1 MATLGSNIFRF
12 EGLEQLTQRVRVVRV
27 LGLER
32 RHSDYFQNR
41 NRLGELSRRV
51 RKPVTFIERN
61 GSPELVVPMDALLP
75 TTFNVPGRA
84 LVLEPTEETFEL
96 SFTAGDPDMEPVRL
110 RILNFLLQNPL
121 HHDPRLW
128 QPRAGGAF
136 FYLAPELV
144 RDGVGLYPGVRIR
157 AVPLPH
163 GGLGVAVDKTFRFMD
178 TRPVSGRL
186 SKDDFERHH
195 RGRTHVYRYPTGWYE
210 IHPIARSDLTAGQY
224 PIPREGGK
232 PPVNLI
238 EWILDVADKP
248 VAAEL
253 AELHPE
259 GAVLV
264 YLSATGS
271 DRAAP
276 AQLCYRAYDSK
287 ELEHTDLPRRTIV
300 AADER
305 LRWAMD
311 FVERHLQSVK
321 LGSVKLRVAKTPEV
335 LKVHSCP
342 VPDLRFG
349 RDTIL
354 SVRGTPGAQHCS
366 IQELG
371 QRRME
376 LLRDPA
382 VGLAHAP
389 AFAPQYI
396 LLPRTVADSFGPAF
410 VADLKR
416 AVGQF
421 TQERYEPAVVVYND
435 ATSRAFLQQAQAI
448 MAAATEQC
456 RDPGFALTML
466 HDYAHRQRRSEDALA
481 AYAQQELSNQLQ
493 IFTGICHVNSAR
505 DFYQEVRSGSG
516 PRRYEIRQ
524 DMRGKALGYL
534 RNVALNHV
542 ILTNQHWPFQLA
554 SPLHADVV
562 IGLDVKA
569 HSCCLIGLGERGS
582 RLYSEIQPSQHREK
596 LKPRQVKTY
605 LGGLLRKI
613 AVDSSRPPR
622 RIVLHRDGEVFADE
636 IQGAQEAIAQLAR
649 EGKLATDAELTVL
662 SIPKSSPAPIR
673 LFYLP
678 HQRDRAVSNPRV
690 GNALIIG
697 PDEAYVCT
705 TGEPFR
711 RKGTARPL
719 HIVRACGSMSI
730 VELAEDVFALSCL
743 SWMRPEDCMRD
754 PITVRLADRYLTES
768 AGSYDQEDVLY
779 EESEV
784 DGTDSSDTGLA
795 TRLSGPRRG

>member
-1 MATLGSNIFRF
+1 MATLGSNIFCF

-32 RHSDYFQNR
+32 RQSDYFQNR

-61 GSPELVVPMDALLP
+61 GSPLLIVPMDTLLP

-84 LVLEPTEETFEL
+84 LALEPTEETFEL
-96 SFTAGDPDMEPVRL
+96 SFSARDPEMDPVRL

-121 HHDPRLW
+121 HHDPNLW
-128 QPRAGGAF
+128 QPHAGGPW
-136 FYLAPELV
+136 FYLTPELT
-144 RDGVGLYPGVRIR
+144 REGVGLYPGVKIR
-157 AVPLPH
+157 AVPLPQ
-163 GGLGVAVDKTFRFMD
+163 GGVGVAVDKTFQFMD
-178 TRPVSGRL
+178 TQPVSTQL

-195 RGRTHVYRYPTGWYE
+195 RHRTHVYRYPTGWYE
-210 IHPIARSDLTAGQY
+210 IHPIARSDLKAGQY

-238 EWILDVADKP
+238 EWILDAAEKP
-248 VAAEL
+248 VAPEL
-253 AELHPE
+253 AELQPD

-264 YLSATGS
+264 YLSASGG

-287 ELEHTDLPRRTIV
+287 ELEHTELPTRTIV
-300 AADER
+300 PPEER
-305 LRWAMD
+305 RRWAME

-321 LGSVKLRVAKTPEV
+321 LGPVKLRVARTPEE
-335 LKVHSCP
+335 LEVHSCP
-342 VPDLRFG
+342 VPDFRFG
-349 RDTIL
+349 HNTIL
-354 SVRGTPGAQHCS
+354 SVRGTSGAQQCS
-366 IQELG
+366 IHDLG
-371 QRRME
+371 RRRME
-376 LLRDPA
+376 LLRNPA

-389 AFAPQYI
+389 PFDPQYV

-421 TQERYEPAVVVYND
+421 TQARYEPTVVVYND

-448 MAAATEQC
+448 MTAATEHC
-456 RDPGFALTML
+456 RDAGFALTML
-466 HDYAHRQRRSEDALA
+466 HDYARRERRSEDALA
-481 AYAQQELSNQLQ
+481 AYAQQQLSGQLE

-516 PRRYEIRQ
+516 ARRYEIRN
-524 DMRGKALGYL
+524 DIRGKALGYL

-542 ILTNQHWPFQLA
+542 LLTNQHWPFQLA

-569 HSCCLIGLGERGS
+569 HSCCLIGLGEGGS
-582 RLYSEIQPSQHREK
+582 RLYSEVHPSQHREK
-596 LKPRQVKTY
+596 LKLRQVKTY

-613 AVDSSRPPR
+613 ALDSSRPPR
-622 RIVLHRDGEVFADE
+622 RIVLHRDGEVFTDE
-636 IQGAQEAIAQLAR
+636 IQGAQEAVSQLAR
-649 EGKLATDAELTVL
+649 EGRLAADAELTVL
-662 SIPKSSPAPIR
+662 AIPKSSPAPIR
-673 LFYLP
+673 LFYLGG
-678 HQRDRAVSNPRV
+678 HRDRATVNNPMV
-690 GNALIIG
+690 GKVLIIG
-697 PDEAYVCT
+697 PDEAYICT
-705 TGEPFR
+705 TGAPFR
-711 RKGTARPL
+711 HKGTSRPL
-719 HIVRACGSMSI
+719 HILRACGSMEI
-730 VELAEDVFALSCL
+730 AELAEDVFALSCL

-768 AGSYDQEDVLY
+768 AGKYDEEDVLY
-779 EESEV
+779 EESAAESP
-784 DGTDSSDTGLA
+784 DSCDSALSP
-795 TRLSGPRRG
+795 RLSSPRG